1 MGDTVH
7 REEALFYMRESYIT
21 HRDGKPVDN
30 YEMTCEKWRK
40 TYLGMDQEEL
50 IRRFHLEHDDQASY
64 IVYYNEK
71 YRIDRKNGMI
81 TLVDDPEKRISFNT
95 LMSIYNLFYYSKPQ
109 AKVRGEFVPFRQ
121 VKRAAPFDPAFKR
134 MVINLLAETFSG
146 RSGLLEKAC
155 LALNGRPIHQG
166 DVGYEIQAFDC
177 VPVTGVFW
185 DGDEEFS
192 AQANILFDAD
202 ITDFIHEETV
212 CCIGSDLVRR
222 LSEEAGLGQ
231 VDHLLGGDIV
241 IESR

>member
-1 MGDTVH
+1 
-7 REEALFYMRESYIT
+7 MRESYIT

-40 TYLGMDQEEL
+40 IYLEMDQEEL
-50 IRRFHLEHDDQASY
+50 IKRFDLECDDQASY

-71 YRIDRKNGMI
+71 YRVDRKNGMI
-81 TLVDDPEKRISFNT
+81 TLVNDPEKRISFNT
-95 LMSIYNLFYYSKPQ
+95 LMSIYNLFYYSRPW

-134 MVINLLAETFSG
+134 MVLDLLADTFSG
-146 RSGLLEKAC
+146 HCELLEKAC
-155 LALNGRPIHQG
+155 QALGGRPIRQG
-166 DVGYEIQAFDC
+166 DVGYEIKAFDC
-177 VPVTGVFW
+177 VPVTVVFW
-185 DGDEEFS
+185 DGDEEFK

-212 CCIGSDLVRR
+212 CCIGADAVRR

-231 VDHLLGGDIV
+231 VEHLLGGDIV
-241 IESR
+241 IEG